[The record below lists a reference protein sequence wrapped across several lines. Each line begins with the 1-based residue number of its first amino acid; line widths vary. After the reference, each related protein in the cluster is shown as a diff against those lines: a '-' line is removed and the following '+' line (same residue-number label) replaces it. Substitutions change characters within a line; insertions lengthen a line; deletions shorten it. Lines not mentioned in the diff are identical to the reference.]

1 MGLRRA
7 RKERLRELLARRDLP
22 ALAGWAESEANAFS
36 ALISLL
42 LNPEALLRWRAI
54 EALGE
59 LAAARAA
66 AGELDAVRD
75 LVRRQLWAMNDE
87 SGNQAWHAAEAVGE
101 ILHRVPAL
109 APTFA
114 PNLYAFVATYPFEA
128 GVCFALGRI
137 AAHAGPDERSALRAA
152 LRHDEA
158 RVRAMAAWAL
168 GELRDP
174 AAAPALEGLAADG
187 APVERYDFARGELEA
202 TSVGE
207 LARRARAALGA

>member
-1 MGLRRA
+1 MGLRQA
-7 RKERLRELLARRDLP
+7 RKERLRTLLEARVHEQLLA
-22 ALAGWAESEANAFS
+22 WAEREPNALS
-36 ALISLL
+36 SLVSLL
-42 LNPEALLRWRAI
+42 LHPEPLLRWRAI

-59 LAAARAA
+59 LCAARAA
-66 AGELDAVRD
+66 AGDLDGVRD
-75 LVRRQLWAMNDE
+75 LVRRQLWSMNDE

-128 GVCFALGRI
+128 GVCFAIGRI
-137 AAHAGPDERSALRAA
+137 RTQVGSEERRALREA
-152 LRHDEA
+152 LRHDEP

-168 GELRDP
+168 GELRDASAV
-174 AAAPALEGLAADG
+174 AALSLLEGDPAPA
-187 APVERYDFARGELEA
+187 ERYDPATGELEV

-207 LARRARAALGA
+207 LALRARAAIGD